1 MSYRYTQD
9 LSLSYTRL
17 EGYDMFADQTQYY
30 ANFFL
35 PSEVTNLYN
44 YEYQRQAN
52 FQQDYKEDPYFG
64 VFSMTLLQGS
74 KVTDTIWFR
83 TSFFDFIASF
93 GALFMTFYQILQFLV
108 NNYEE
113 FIKDK
118 SMMKLLYGELP

>member
-1 MSYRYTQD
+1 
-9 LSLSYTRL
+9 
-17 EGYDMFADQTQYY
+17 
-30 ANFFL
+30 
-35 PSEVTNLYN
+35 
-44 YEYQRQAN
+44 
-52 FQQDYKEDPYFG
+52 
-64 VFSMTLLQGS
+64 MTLLQGS